1 MTKGADIIAAIILL
15 ALAIAIIV
23 YLLHWLYRRSSKEVS
38 FVRTGMLGEKV
49 VISGGAFVL
58 PIIHNITQVGMRT
71 LSITI
76 KRGGDK
82 SLITKDRMRAEL
94 VTEFFTKVPPDQRAV
109 ATALCSGGTFV
120 KNSVISSAL
129 IRSFVI
135 NDLSPALFM
144 LMLKVRIPT

>member
-15 ALAIAIIV
+15 ALAVAIIV

-71 LSITI
+71 LSINI
-76 KRGGDK
+76 KRAGEK
-82 SLITKDRMRAEL
+82 SLITKDPAPIRVCL
-94 VTEFFTKVPPDQRAV
+94 PTLILLIISTEILISAKSSIKVNPPV
-109 ATALCSGGTFV
+109 V
-120 KNSVISSAL
+120 KLGNIL
-129 IRSFVI
+129 
-135 NDLSPALFM
+135 
-144 LMLKVRIPT
+144 T